1 MGGLSGHPTSA
12 CGLRMRTDGTMSWY
26 KDGGALA
33 SRPSHSPPA
42 HHGHTFPPFCQNDS
56 KYLTSSKETL
66 SIVEQGRYR

>member
-1 MGGLSGHPTSA
+1 
-12 CGLRMRTDGTMSWY
+12 MRTDGTMSWY

-42 HHGHTFPPFCQNDS
+42 HHGHTFSRFFLNDS

-66 SIVEQGRYR
+66 LIVEQGRYCEAQAKVRQGRARDGP